1 MIRKKGIIMK
11 PCEVVAYKGKKIIIV
26 DISSSTPEKISPF
39 LEDAQRKI
47 ATFPLKSA
55 LVLTDVTGAVYDKV
69 TSDAMKSF
77 SANNTPYV
85 KASAVVGADG
95 VRSVLMTTI
104 AILTRREIKS
114 FKDRTQALD
123 WLESV

>member
-1 MIRKKGIIMK
+1 MK